1 MLGHPRPQPQGR
13 SWGKAEANQ
22 GCSTNTSS
30 GLTPQPLLWPTS
42 TSGLCLNRKTF
53 LVASMAAHS
62 RVPAQAHAPAVR
74 YLVGLNLLVSFFSC
88 VLKYSIKSSDQKSIA
103 LRIPGYLLFFFFP
116 VVFHVGFFLFSLFLS
131 TVKPKQKKWRKK
143 KKKKTKQEWRRR
155 GRKGKKSLS
164 ELIRN

>member
-1 MLGHPRPQPQGR
+1 MCWATHVPSPRVGAGAKLRPTRAALQTP
-13 SWGKAEANQ
+13 AP
-22 GCSTNTSS
+22 

-62 RVPAQAHAPAVR
+62 RVPAQAHTPAVR

-103 LRIPGYLLFFFFP
+103 LRIPGYLLFFFP
-116 VVFHVGFFLFSLFLS
+116 VVFHVVFFFSLFLS

-143 KKKKTKQEWRRR
+143 KENKAGVAQ
-155 GRKGKKSLS
+155 KGEERKKSLG